1 MATVSRIYGED
12 FRGYLSALRQA
23 ADQLDSPLM
32 SQRLKDLCTEL
43 EPIIEKLSNEYRWPG
58 NTGEGE
64 RWARKL
70 DDLQGSL
77 AACTFANCVGSMCRP
92 FYDDVEK
99 LIRECHEA
107 RA

>member
-1 MATVSRIYGED
+1 MVTVSRIYGED
-12 FRGYLSALRQA
+12 FKGYLSALRQA
-23 ADQLDSPLM
+23 ANQLDSPVM
-32 SQRLKDLCTEL
+32 SQKLKELCTEL
-43 EPIIEKLSNEYRWPG
+43 EPIIEKLSNQYPWPG
-58 NTGEGE
+58 KTGEAE
-64 RWARKL
+64 EWARKL

-77 AACTFANCVGSMCRP
+77 AACTFAKGVGSMCHP